1 MVHRGMRPHY
11 HFFHVIARPLLKS
24 LFRFQVFGA
33 RNMPSNGGVLLVS
46 NHVSYLDPVF
56 MGAAVDRNLH
66 YMARSTLFKPGLIGR
81 FLLSM
86 NAFPVHLGVP
96 DRGAIRR
103 ALQLLE
109 DGNVLHIFPEG
120 TRSIDGT
127 LGTAQAGAGFIAYRT
142 AAPVVPVFLDG
153 TEKVLPRGAKMIK
166 PAKVNL
172 SFGRPLD
179 LDHLRKARSSRE
191 VRARIGEVVMSSIAE
206 LRDELRSL

>member
-1 MVHRGMRPHY
+1 MRPHY

-33 RNMPSNGGVLLVS
+33 KNVPSNGGVLLVS
-46 NHVSYLDPVF
+46 NHVSYVDPVF

-66 YMARSTLFKPGLIGR
+66 YMARSTLFKLGLIER

-103 ALQLLE
+103 ALQLLD

-120 TRSIDGT
+120 TRSVDGT
-127 LGTAQAGAGFIAYRT
+127 LGTAQAGVGFIAYRT
-142 AAPVVPVFLDG
+142 KAPVVPVFLDG
-153 TEKVLPRGAKMIK
+153 TEKVLPRGAQMMK
-166 PAKVNL
+166 PAKVKL

-179 LDHLRKARSSRE
+179 LDHFRKARSSRE
-191 VRARIGEVVMSSIAE
+191 IRAKIGEVVMSSIAE
-206 LRDELRSL
+206 LRGELRNL

>member
-33 RNMPSNGGVLLVS
+33 KNVPSNGGVLLVS
-46 NHVSYLDPVF
+46 NHVSYVDPVF

-66 YMARSTLFKPGLIGR
+66 YMARSTLFKLGLIER

-103 ALQLLE
+103 ALQLLD

-120 TRSIDGT
+120 TRSVDGT
-127 LGTAQAGAGFIAYRT
+127 LGTAQAGVGFIAYRT
-142 AAPVVPVFLDG
+142 KAPVVPVFLDG
-153 TEKVLPRGAKMIK
+153 TEKVLPRGAQMMK
-166 PAKVNL
+166 PAKVKL

-179 LDHLRKARSSRE
+179 LDHFRKARSSRE
-191 VRARIGEVVMSSIAE
+191 IRAKIGEVVMSSIAE
-206 LRDELRSL
+206 LRGELRNL

>member
-1 MVHRGMRPHY
+1 MVHRGMRLHY
-11 HFFHVIARPLLKS
+11 HFFHVIVRPLFKS

-33 RNMPSNGGVLLVS
+33 KNVPSTGGVLLVS
-46 NHVSYLDPVF
+46 NHVSYVDPIF

-66 YMARSTLFKPGLIGR
+66 YMARSTLFKPGVIER

-96 DRGAIRR
+96 DRGAIRQ
-103 ALQLLE
+103 ALQLLD

-127 LGTAQAGAGFIAYRT
+127 LGTAQAGVGLIAHRT
-142 AAPVVPVFLDG
+142 TASVLPVFLDG
-153 TEKVLPRGAKMIK
+153 TEKVLPRGAKMMK
-166 PAKVNL
+166 LAKVKL

-179 LDHLRKARSSRE
+179 LEHYRKAASSRE
-191 VRARIGEVVMSSIAE
+191 TRAKIGEVVMSSIAE
-206 LRDELRSL
+206 LRDGLRNP

>member
-24 LFRFQVFGA
+24 LFRFQIFGA
-33 RNMPSNGGVLLVS
+33 RNVPSNGGVLLVS
-46 NHVSYLDPVF
+46 NHVSYVDPVF

-66 YMARSTLFKPGLIGR
+66 YMARSTLFKPGLIER

-86 NAFPVHLGVP
+86 NAFPVHVGVP
-96 DRGAIRR
+96 DRAAIRR
-103 ALQLLE
+103 ALRLLE
-109 DGNVLHIFPEG
+109 NGNALHVFPEG

-142 AAPVVPVFLDG
+142 KAPVVPVFLDG
-153 TEKVLPRGAKMIK
+153 TEEVLPRGAKMMK
-166 PAKVNL
+166 RAKVKL

-191 VRARIGEVVMSSIAE
+191 TRAKIGEVVMSSIAE
-206 LRDELRSL
+206 LRDELRNL

>member
-33 RNMPSNGGVLLVS
+33 KNVPSNGGVLLVS
-46 NHVSYLDPVF
+46 NHVSYVDPVF

-66 YMARSTLFKPGLIGR
+66 YMARSTLFKPGLIER

-103 ALQLLE
+103 ALQLLD

-127 LGTAQAGAGFIAYRT
+127 LGTAQAGVGFIAYRT
-142 AAPVVPVFLDG
+142 KAPVVPVFLDG
-153 TEKVLPRGAKMIK
+153 TEKVFPRGAQMMK
-166 PAKVNL
+166 PAKVKL

-179 LDHLRKARSSRE
+179 LDHFRKARSSRE
-191 VRARIGEVVMSSIAE
+191 IRAKIGEVVMSSIAE
-206 LRDELRSL
+206 LRGELRNL